1 MSAQLGKS
9 INKKSRPNYFYS
21 IISVALVLFLLGFF
35 GMIALQ
41 AHNLIRFLK
50 EQVNILVEIKPESS
64 KEDIAVIRDLIVKS
78 KYAKEGSIKVISKEA
93 AMKELQEDLGEDF
106 LTFDF
111 QNPLYDMICF
121 NTKAEFL
128 ENSSLTHIKDNLIT
142 HNSVKDVYYQ
152 EGLVDNIANN
162 LKKIGWLALF
172 SGVLLLF
179 IAIALIHNTI
189 KLALYA
195 NRFIIKNMELVGA
208 SWSFISGPY
217 IKKSILNGLWSAI
230 IAIFMLLVLL
240 LLAHKDLP
248 GFSDLNDY
256 ISFAILFGTL
266 GVIGIA
272 ISTFSTYYV
281 VNKYLKMRLD
291 DLY

>member
-1 MSAQLGKS
+1 MRQRDNRQSTY
-9 INKKSRPNYFYS
+9 SRDE
-21 IISVALVLFLLGFF
+21 V
-35 GMIALQ
+35 
-41 AHNLIRFLK
+41 
-50 EQVNILVEIKPESS
+50 
-64 KEDIAVIRDLIVKS
+64 
-78 KYAKEGSIKVISKEA
+78 
-93 AMKELQEDLGEDF
+93 
-106 LTFDF
+106 TFDF

-240 LLAHKDLP
+240 LLVHKDLP

-256 ISFAILFGTL
+256 TSFAILFGIAFL
-266 GVIGIA
+266 SVI
-272 ISTFSTYYV
+272 ISYSFITQPLYNAFLYKFQVSRFSLSLSPTSS
-281 VNKYLKMRLD
+281 RISD
-291 DLY
+291 SF